1 MPSAMAHGHDENTE
15 KSSRIALAAQ
25 LASAGLD
32 EDRSR
37 LYFDLV
43 LNSLSEAAR
52 RQLQTMD
59 PAKYQY
65 QSEFARRYYGQG
77 QAEGRAEGLANGLAK
92 GQAQGRAELVIRQ
105 LALRF
110 GALSNELQARLLA
123 TSIDELDAIGERL
136 LTART
141 LHEAVSADVT

>member
-1 MPSAMAHGHDENTE
+1 MREGALPCAHAFTTARSAAAASDPELAVLSAMAHGKDENPK
-15 KSSRIALAAQ
+15 KSLQIALAAQ

-52 RQLQTMD
+52 QALQTMD

-65 QSEFARRYYGQG
+65 QSEFARRY
-77 QAEGRAEGLANGLAK
+77 
-92 GQAQGRAELVIRQ
+92 I
-105 LALRF
+105 AL
-110 GALSNELQARLLA
+110 G
-123 TSIDELDAIGERL
+123 
-136 LTART
+136 
-141 LHEAVSADVT
+141 

>member
-1 MPSAMAHGHDENTE
+1 MAHGHDENTE

-52 RQLQTMD
+52 QALQTTD

-77 QAEGRAEGLANGLAK
+77 QAEGLANGLAK

-110 GALSNELQARLLA
+110 GVLSNELQARLLA

-141 LHEAVSADVT
+141 LHEAVSADMT